1 MDKVDRL
8 DVEEKFLSMAEDNE
22 DLVKMTL
29 LYFIGYIII
38 RRKNKGKGLLDPFF
52 LKLVNHLDLCQTFPW
67 DTLSFKYCLDILA
80 DKMKEPSERSKPSLN
95 SWNLHC
101 FITLLEIFPFECIA
115 NLKSKYRLP
124 VRGAVNTCPRM
135 CKMEFR
141 KTGEKG
147 FSLNGIY
154 ISLGTDKDI
163 KSILVPTI
171 DEHHLVAEVQEPE
184 TDHSTINNWKLVLMK
199 QKKIC
204 WDHLYEKDQSNRV
217 VEVKENTRERNGDN
231 LETNLERSGVEL
243 LKKKSD
249 QQGKAIFDLRAQ
261 LEALKGQPRDD
272 PQPQYS
278 SPFQPD
284 NETQPQYSSFHQNE
298 EEEENIY
305 SIV

>member
-1 MDKVDRL
+1 M
-8 DVEEKFLSMAEDNE
+8 
-22 DLVKMTL
+22 
-29 LYFIGYIII
+29 
-38 RRKNKGKGLLDPFF
+38 
-52 LKLVNHLDLCQTFPW
+52 
-67 DTLSFKYCLDILA
+67 YC
-80 DKMKEPSERSKPSLN
+80 
-95 SWNLHC
+95 
-101 FITLLEIFPFECIA
+101 
-115 NLKSKYRLP
+115 KYRLP

-154 ISLGTDKDI
+154 RSLGTDKDI
-163 KSILVPTI
+163 ESILVPTI

-231 LETNLERSGVEL
+231 LETNLEVGEDEIIQREVEL

-261 LEALKGQPRDD
+261 LEALKGQPRAD

-278 SPFQPD
+278 SPF
-284 NETQPQYSSFHQNE
+284 
-298 EEEENIY
+298 
-305 SIV
+305 